1 MPKVTE
7 IVLASR
13 NKHKILE
20 LSDIL
25 APLKIKVRSVLDF
38 PQVADVEENGF
49 TFFENAALKA
59 ESVAKELG
67 CAVLADDSGLMVD
80 FLGGEPG
87 VFSARYSGVNATDES
102 NNKLLLEKLAGVPIE
117 KRGAKFVCVLA
128 FSFGGNESVF
138 FEGNTT
144 GRIIEELAGNKGF
157 GYDPLFLS
165 DDLGVTFAQA
175 SDVQKNQVSHRGRAV
190 AKFIAWLKE
199 E

>member
-13 NKHKILE
+13 NKHKLLE
-20 LSDIL
+20 FSEIL
-25 APLKIKVRSVLDF
+25 APLGIKVRSVMEF
-38 PQVADVEENGF
+38 AQVADVEETGC

-59 ESVAKELG
+59 KAVAKELG

-87 VFSARYSGVNATDES
+87 VYSARYAGAGATDES
-102 NNKLLLEKLAGVPIE
+102 NNKLLLEKLAGVPLE
-117 KRGAKFVCVLA
+117 KRSAKFVCVLA
-128 FSFGGNESVF
+128 FSFCGNESAF

-144 GRIIEELAGNKGF
+144 GKIIEELTGDKGF

-175 SDVQKNQVSHRGRAV
+175 SDVQKNKVSHRGRAV
-190 AKFIAWLKE
+190 AKFVEWLEKG
-199 E
+199 

>member
-87 VFSARYSGVNATDES
+87 VFSARYSGINATDES